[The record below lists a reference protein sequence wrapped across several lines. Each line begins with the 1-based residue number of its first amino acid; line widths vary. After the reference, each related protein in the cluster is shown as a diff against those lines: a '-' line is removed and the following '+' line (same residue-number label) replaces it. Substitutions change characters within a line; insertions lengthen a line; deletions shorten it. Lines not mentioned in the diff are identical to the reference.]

1 MENVKFINSQLLKN
15 ERLALI
21 QRSKRLTLLQS
32 QGYYMEGLLPAV
44 NNRISE
50 IEAELERRGEILYA

>member
-1 MENVKFINSQLLKN
+1 MLNVKFVNSQLLKN

-21 QRSKRLTLLQS
+21 QRSKRLTLLQG
-32 QGYYMEGLLPAV
+32 QGYEMDGMLTAV
-44 NNRISE
+44 NNRIAE